1 MGYRTVN
8 GLNPEFAGLPMFE
21 AISKISYDKG
31 SVVNKLSDEKLKEL
45 RAEFIR
51 LKGKPTNRKQ
61 KREFEKEFVKYCEET
76 RRGLETPWWK
86 ERM

>member
-1 MGYRTVN
+1 MGYITVN

-21 AISKISYDKG
+21 AISKISYDEWTVG
-31 SVVNKLSDEKLKEL
+31 KLSDEELKEL

-61 KREFEKEFVKYCEET
+61 KREFEKEFVKYCGEICK
-76 RRGLETPWWK
+76 RY
-86 ERM
+86 